1 MIAEMNVES
10 NSKLMKK
17 VNSGS
22 PKLDK
27 RDSLQLGK
35 ENQEEG
41 VSFCYFFLVK
51 QLLKQ
56 MQITLTKRKKV
67 EQ

>member
-1 MIAEMNVES
+1 MMAEKNVKS

-17 VNSGS
+17 VKVKSQIRQERFFTIR
-22 PKLDK
+22 K
-27 RDSLQLGK
+27 GK
-35 ENQEEG
+35 PEEG

-56 MQITLTKRKKV
+56 MQITLTK
-67 EQ
+67 